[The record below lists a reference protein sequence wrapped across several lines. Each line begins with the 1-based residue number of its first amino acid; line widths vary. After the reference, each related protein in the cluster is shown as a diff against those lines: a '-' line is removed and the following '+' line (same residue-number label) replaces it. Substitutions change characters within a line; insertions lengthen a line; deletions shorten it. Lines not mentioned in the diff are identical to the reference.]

1 MSAKGR
7 HSARESSA
15 GQLEG
20 DELFKEIGGE
30 LDSSNF
36 DYSQWQRKASHLA
49 KHPGSASNANRGRSA
64 RVVSAKKSTLP
75 GECKTRSNATF
86 DINDDT

>member
-7 HSARESSA
+7 HSTTASST

-30 LDSSNF
+30 LNSSNF
-36 DYSQWQRKASHLA
+36 DYSQWQRTANHT
-49 KHPGSASNANRGRSA
+49 KHPGSASKHLRARSA
-64 RVVSAKKSTLP
+64 QRFSAKKATLP
-75 GECKTRSNATF
+75 G
-86 DINDDT
+86 D